1 MDLLLMEAL
10 HLITCT
16 TIGLN
21 MFSVN
26 KLALLNAITGITTT
40 ATIFYLLA
48 LNLSRKTTPLATKYG
63 LSRQVV
69 SGDRF
74 SYIEM

>member
-1 MDLLLMEAL
+1 MEFL
-10 HLITCT
+10 VIFLIIWQQYHFNSDVPG
-16 TIGLN
+16 TIL
-21 MFSVN
+21 V
-26 KLALLNAITGITTT
+26 
-40 ATIFYLLA
+40 
-48 LNLSRKTTPLATKYG
+48 LSEVKKFVLVHVHPIGHKKCG